1 MGQEG
6 GGTLPP
12 PSVTIAKR
20 RIIIMR
26 VLVLGGTG
34 MVGSH
39 FMQSYMAV
47 EGAEVYGVAR
57 NSASSRMAAIQDS
70 SIIRSDILDRDALM
84 YIMKDIRPDI
94 IIHMAAQAFNGDS
107 WKMEYI
113 THQTNYIGTLNVLYC
128 AREIVPDSKILLA
141 CSSAEYGN
149 ITEKDCPLKE
159 DRLLMPHTPYGVSK
173 AGVESIG
180 RQYAL
185 NYGMEVFL
193 PRMFIHVGTGHPP
206 ATAIQNFAR
215 QLALIKAGKIEPR
228 IRVGNLTTYR
238 DYIDVRD
245 GVRAMRLLLDK
256 GKPGEPYNICNG
268 KAYQIQEILEMLI
281 KISGIQVEVVPDK
294 ALFRVADEP
303 LLLGDDSKIRALG
316 YEREYSMYQTL
327 EDVFHDWEARI

>member
-1 MGQEG
+1 MH
-6 GGTLPP
+6 
-12 PSVTIAKR
+12 
-20 RIIIMR
+20 

-39 FMQSYMAV
+39 FMKSYMD
-47 EGAEVYGVAR
+47 EGTEVYGVAR

-70 SIIRSDILDRDALM
+70 TIIRSDILDRDALM
-84 YIMKDIRPDI
+84 NIMKEIKPDV

-128 AREIVPDSKILLA
+128 AREVVPDSKILLA

-149 ITEKDCPLKE
+149 IKEEDCPLKE

-173 AGVESIG
+173 AGVENLG

-185 NYGMEVFL
+185 NYDMKVFL

-215 QLALIKAGKIEPR
+215 QLALIKAGKMEPK
-228 IRVGNLTTYR
+228 IHVGNLTTYR

-245 GVRAMRLLLDK
+245 GVRAMRILLDN
-256 GKPGEPYNICNG
+256 GNSGEPYNICNG
-268 KAYQIQEILEMLI
+268 KAYQIQEILDMLI
-281 KISGIQVEVVPDK
+281 EISGVKVEVVTDK
-294 ALFRVADEP
+294 AFFRVADEP
-303 LLLGDDSKIRALG
+303 LLLGDDTKIKNLG
-316 YEREYSMYQTL
+316 YVPEYTMYQTL
-327 EDVFHDWEARI
+327 EAVFHDWEARI